1 MSITLDILHKASYHI
16 IAGGK
21 YPAISGERLLRRL
34 YQMGC
39 FDVRSNGS
47 HFRVQC
53 GTCQGTVPKY
63 REPLSKKL
71 MASIEKDFE
80 ACLGPD
86 WLANLKKR

>member
-1 MSITLDILHKASYHI
+1 MSSTLDILRKASYHI
-16 IAGGK
+16 SAGGK
-21 YPAISGERLLRRL
+21 YPSISGERLLRRL
-34 YQMGC
+34 YQMDC

-53 GTCQGTVPKY
+53 GQCQGTVPKY

-80 ACLGPD
+80 ACLGEG